1 MNNRRHAFRV
11 MYAFEEFRGSYSKY
25 IRNNLRF
32 VSMIEIGKVATTR
45 WDLLV
50 NQLQLNVKLWIVLRS
65 YDAIARTI
73 DVPIIT
79 KNILLRLSFLL
90 PNTLTNN

>member
-1 MNNRRHAFRV
+1 
-11 MYAFEEFRGSYSKY
+11 MYAFEEFSGYYSKY
-25 IRNNLRF
+25 IKNNLRF
-32 VSMIEIGKVATTR
+32 VSMIEIGKVATTLR
-45 WDLLV
+45 DLLV

-73 DVPIIT
+73 NVPIIA
-79 KNILLRLSFLL
+79 KNILLRLSFPL